1 MIWAKRLEKISWQ
14 ISCIFTT
21 AHGPFQLLG
30 KLIARKIYKV
40 RTCMKLFRKRSLSH
54 ITCRNG
60 CVQRRNPNAV
70 GGQHASCGTSWHF
83 SRDRF
88 CRLSRNN
95 QNIQV
100 SIENNTAHKKYH
112 KKERWIFF
120 CSTAVDKDFMVDANS
135 HRS

>member
-1 MIWAKRLEKISWQ
+1 VCFAIFGRFLGFGGKRFSRENV
-14 ISCIFTT
+14 
-21 AHGPFQLLG
+21 PE
-30 KLIARKIYKV
+30 
-40 RTCMKLFRKRSLSH
+40 RTE
-54 ITCRNG
+54 RNG

-70 GGQHASCGTSWHF
+70 GGQHASCGTSWQF

-120 CSTAVDKDFMVDANS
+120 SSTAVDKDFMVDANS
-135 HRS
+135 HSS